1 MKTFVRIGL
10 LCVFML
16 SMTHCAARPPRISAI
31 YINSPDSSVH
41 AHVLE
46 EREPRRVDPSARY
59 YWYNRNS
66 IFSSQGGFSGRLLHG
81 TYTSYYAGKGLQCK
95 GEFFKG
101 LKTGTWLRWYNN
113 GIISERLHY
122 KNGLL
127 HGASEYY
134 DTSGSLTMRI
144 YYRKGARAGKTT
156 IFSQDN
162 HDSVI
167 RYKNGVVV
175 PDIKKSETDQ
185 RWVKKKRS
193 RKFREKNDTLR
204 SDTAHPGKSDTAQS
218 RVRRK
223 SRTPAD
229 SVRPPVQRSAEEK
242 KPAKRRKWLQWLHRA
257 TKRSDEKK

>member
-1 MKTFVRIGL
+1 MRTFVRIGL

-16 SMTHCAARPPRISAI
+16 SMICCTARPSRTSAI

-113 GIISERLHY
+113 GMISERLQFRD
-122 KNGLL
+122 GLL
-127 HGASEYY
+127 HGAAEYF
-134 DTSGSLTMRI
+134 DTTGVLTMRI

-162 HDSVI
+162 RDSVI

-175 PDIKKSETDQ
+175 PDTKKGDADQ
-185 RWVKKKRS
+185 RRTKKKHMQNLTQ
-193 RKFREKNDTLR
+193 KNDTLK
-204 SDTAHPGKSDTAQS
+204 SAADPPGKRDSANT
-218 RVRRK
+218 RLRK
-223 SRTPAD
+223 RPRASAD
-229 SVRPPVQRSAEEK
+229 SIKPAASQQKKEK
-242 KPAKRRKWLQWLHRA
+242 KSEERRKWLQWLHRA